1 MSHYLSAPMARV
13 IEWARRHPD
22 RSAATL
28 IALCAY
34 VPILFTEPGRI
45 SADTKSYLTL
55 DPSAVLRQATS
66 MWDPTV
72 GAGTVPHQNIG
83 YLFPLGPYYWLME
96 AIGSPDWITQRLLW
110 GTLVFAAAFG
120 MYRLARWLGWSA
132 AGALVAAFT
141 YGFSPYVLSY
151 LARLSVILGPWAA
164 LPWMILLVAKAART
178 RSWRPAAWFAVIV
191 ALVGSVNATSLV
203 LAGLGPVI
211 WLICDVASGRV
222 RIGDG
227 IRAAAKIGALSA
239 AVSVWWIIALRIQ
252 GTYGIPILRYTETY
266 ESVASSSTPAEIM
279 RGLGYWFLYGGDRLD
294 PWVEPAVSYF
304 DEPALM
310 ALGFVLA
317 GVALLGLL
325 TRFSGRAASAV
336 LLLVGLAVAVGAA
349 PLGSSTPYGALF
361 EWFASDTTA
370 GLALRSTPRAAPL
383 VVFALAF
390 GMAASSEWLRARI
403 TAHAAERS
411 RSAPARRGLIA
422 PSAAIGLVVIQ
433 LFPWFT
439 ANSLSS
445 SLLRDSELPEY
456 ETELAE
462 WLDATR
468 DPASGGRVWEIPAA
482 DFASYRWGGTVDA
495 VLPGI
500 IERPYLARD
509 VVLQGG
515 AATADLLN
523 AFERR
528 LPEGWFEPETLPVI
542 AARFGVDTIVVR
554 NDLEH
559 ERYLLARPGPL
570 WTDLVAALGDP
581 DFAGPTV
588 TDDTVIPLLDERTLA
603 DPDMAETFPV
613 VAAWNLDPAPVV
625 QTVSTQA
632 PIVVAGNAD
641 GLVDLAGSGMP
652 TDDRPVLF
660 ASTLFD
666 LASSGD
672 LDPAMI
678 GDDTWWVIT
687 DTNRKQARHWSTVSS
702 NLGALEAEGPLWLA
716 DDPSNQQLDVFA
728 PDEAPDALERRTI
741 AVHDGDVADVRA
753 SYYGNRVA
761 FTPGD
766 APHFAVD
773 GDPATA
779 WRAGAFGAT
788 TGLFWEL
795 DLKERADTST
805 ITILQPV
812 TGATNRYI
820 VDARITL
827 DDGMATETTFDVT
840 LDESS
845 RAVPGQ
851 VVQLPV
857 ESFQTMRFEVRR
869 DNIGDIADYTTLPAV
884 GLAEVTVPGVTDD
897 RVVRVPRLDAFGLTD
912 ADRLADQQLT
922 YLFTRQRID
931 PATPNEAPAEPS
943 LVREFEVPDERSF
956 VLSGE
961 ARVGG
966 RTSEDAL
973 ADLFDDAYRVV
984 ADRRLGGSPGSRGAS
999 AIDRSGDSA
1008 WQTPFDDVAG
1018 ATLTIE
1024 HPEPVTDDTF
1034 VLSWLDDGRHSIPTE
1049 VTVTS
1054 DDGTVRTVA
1063 IAPIVPV
1070 DGIATLETRLDG
1082 YRATRS
1088 TVTFTGVEER
1098 TTPEYFSGLPKV
1110 LPLGITDVRIGSAPN
1125 LDVDLDEPLDDAC
1138 RDDLV
1143 TLDGRAVPVR
1153 IVGTQGEAITRT
1165 ELAVEMCADA
1175 VLLDAGT
1182 HVLRAAPGVVSGF
1195 DLDRI
1200 TLDGKGDAQVTSV
1213 PPAPAV
1219 TTGSVDDTRVEAS
1232 VGASHDPSW
1241 LVLEQSWNAGW
1252 TASADGVDL
1261 GAPVLIDG
1269 YANGWLLDAADTDRS
1284 IVFEWTPQRGV
1295 VFALWFSLLAGL
1307 GVIALLVWTRRT
1319 PMPTGL
1325 GEPVDPGRPERWR
1338 SRPVVAAG
1346 LIALVAFFAGP
1357 VVAIGALAVLVV
1369 NRRWPWA
1376 ALAVVLVAGGITAGW
1391 IVAAEWHY
1399 DYPPGPDWPSRFG
1412 WTAPLVWLA
1421 VAAVCVVAIMPGGVR
1436 RRR

>member
-1 MSHYLSAPMARV
+1 M
-13 IEWARRHPD
+13 
-22 RSAATL
+22 
-28 IALCAY
+28 
-34 VPILFTEPGRI
+34 
-45 SADTKSYLTL
+45 
-55 DPSAVLRQATS
+55 
-66 MWDPTV
+66 
-72 GAGTVPHQNIG
+72 
-83 YLFPLGPYYWLME
+83 
-96 AIGSPDWITQRLLW
+96 
-110 GTLVFAAAFG
+110 AFG
-120 MYRLARWLGWSA
+120 VA
-132 AGALVAAFT
+132 AG
-141 YGFSPYVLSY
+141 
-151 LARLSVILGPWAA
+151 
-164 LPWMILLVAKAART
+164 
-178 RSWRPAAWFAVIV
+178 
-191 ALVGSVNATSLV
+191 
-203 LAGLGPVI
+203 
-211 WLICDVASGRV
+211 
-222 RIGDG
+222 
-227 IRAAAKIGALSA
+227 
-239 AVSVWWIIALRIQ
+239 
-252 GTYGIPILRYTETY
+252 
-266 ESVASSSTPAEIM
+266 
-279 RGLGYWFLYGGDRLD
+279 
-294 PWVEPAVSYF
+294 
-304 DEPALM
+304 
-310 ALGFVLA
+310 
-317 GVALLGLL
+317 
-325 TRFSGRAASAV
+325 
-336 LLLVGLAVAVGAA
+336 
-349 PLGSSTPYGALF
+349 
-361 EWFASDTTA
+361 
-370 GLALRSTPRAAPL
+370 
-383 VVFALAF
+383 
-390 GMAASSEWLRARI
+390 SEWLRGLI
-403 TAHAAERS
+403 TARGAERS
-411 RSAPARRGLIA
+411 RSIAERRGLIA
-422 PSAAIGLVVIQ
+422 PTAAIGLVVVQ
-433 LFPWFT
+433 MFPWFT

-445 SLLRDSELPEY
+445 SLLRDSELPAHEI
-456 ETELAE
+456 ELAE
-462 WLDATR
+462 WLDSTR
-468 DPASGGRVWEIPAA
+468 DTASGGRVWEIPAA
-482 DFASYRWGGTVDA
+482 DFANYRWGGTVDA

-528 LPEGWFEPETLPVI
+528 IPEGWFEPETLPVI

-570 WTDLVAALGDP
+570 WNDLVAALGDP

-603 DPDMAETFPV
+603 EVDLAERFPV
-613 VAAWNLDPAPVV
+613 VAAWNLDPAPLVHA
-625 QTVSTQA
+625 VSAQA
-632 PIVVAGNAD
+632 PIVVAGSAE
-641 GLVDLAGSGMP
+641 GLVDVAGAGLP
-652 TDDRPVLF
+652 IDDRPVLF

-672 LDPAMI
+672 LDPAMV
-678 GDDTWWVIT
+678 GDDTWWVVT

-702 NLGALEAEGPLWLA
+702 NLGALEADGPLWL
-716 DDPSNQQLDVFA
+716 DEDPSNQQLDVFA
-728 PDEAPDALERRTI
+728 PDDAPDALERRTI

-766 APHFAVD
+766 APHFAID

-779 WRAGAFGAT
+779 WRAGAFGST

-827 DDGMATETTFDVT
+827 DDDMETETTFDVT

-845 RAVPGQ
+845 RAEPGQ
-851 VVQLPV
+851 VVELPV

-884 GLAEVTVPGVTDD
+884 GLAEVTIPGVTDD
-897 RVVRVPRLDAFGLTD
+897 RIVRVPRLDAFGLTD

-931 PATPNEAPAEPS
+931 PATPNEAPAEGA

-961 ARVGG
+961 ARLGD
-966 RTSEDAL
+966 RASEETL

-999 AIDRSGDSA
+999 AIDRNADTA
-1008 WQTPFDDVAG
+1008 WQTPFDDVEG

-1024 HPEPVTDDTF
+1024 HPTPITDDTF
-1034 VLSWLDDGRHSIPTE
+1034 ALSWLDDGRHSIPTE

-1054 DDGTVRTVA
+1054 DDGTVRSV
-1063 IAPIVPV
+1063 PIPQTDPV
-1070 DGIATLETRLDG
+1070 DGIATLETTLDG
-1082 YRATRS
+1082 YRASRS

-1098 TTPEYFSGLPKV
+1098 TTPEYFSGVAKA
-1110 LPLGITDVRIGSAPN
+1110 LPLGITNVQIGATPN
-1125 LDVDLDEPLDDAC
+1125 VEVDLAEPLDDAC

-1143 TLDGRAVPVR
+1143 TLDGRPVPAR
-1153 IVGTQGEAITRT
+1153 IVGTKREAIARA
-1165 ELAVEMCADA
+1165 ELAVEMCGEA
-1175 VLLDAGT
+1175 VVLDAGR
-1182 HVLRAAPGVVSGF
+1182 HVLRATPGALSGF
-1195 DLDRI
+1195 DLDRV
-1200 TLDGKGDAQVTSV
+1200 TLDGPVDAPTTSV
-1213 PPAPAV
+1213 APAPGV
-1219 TTGSVDDTRVEAS
+1219 TTVSVDDTRVEAS
-1232 VGASHDPSW
+1232 VGASNDPSW
-1241 LVLEQSWNAGW
+1241 VVLEQSWNAGW

-1269 YANGWLLDAADTDRS
+1269 YANGWLLDAGGTDRS

-1307 GVIALLVWTRRT
+1307 GVVALLLWTRRT
-1319 PMPTGL
+1319 PMPNRL
-1325 GEPVDPGRPERWR
+1325 GEPVDPARPERWR
-1338 SRPVVAAG
+1338 SSPLLAAV

-1357 VVAIGALAVLVV
+1357 TVAIGALAVLIA

-1376 ALAVVLVAGGITAGW
+1376 APAVVLVAGGITAGW
-1391 IVAAEWHY
+1391 IVAAEWRY

-1436 RRR
+1436 RRQ